1 MKTLY
6 EVLNVDL
13 AQEYTKARKLAKLEK
28 ISVQVGTELETEAKA
43 AIAAMDIPEDD
54 DRYHWIQSFGK
65 AAGADLLTLGKV
77 QPENMLKMAS
87 LGNEDFQEA
96 VKVATRSARTWN
108 QNTITA
114 EKELNAETIPST
126 MV

>member
-6 EVLNVDL
+6 EILNVDL
-13 AQEYTKARKLAKLEK
+13 AQEYTKARKIAKLATIETDLDA
-28 ISVQVGTELETEAKA
+28 QVTE
-43 AIAAMDIPEDD
+43 IVNAMDIPDDD
-54 DRYHWIQSFGK
+54 DRYHWIQTFGR

-87 LGNEDFQEA
+87 LSAEDFQEA
-96 VKVATRSARTWN
+96 VKVATNSARNWN
-108 QNTITA
+108 QLTVTA
-114 EKELNAETIPST
+114 EKEMNAETLPST